1 MDRQIAVRMPA
12 QLAMRLDRVA
22 RRTGKTRSDVTREA
36 LERFLAGPDFTA
48 RPIDRVRDLIGAVES
63 GLPDV
68 GQRHRDYLLRQ
79 VRRAR

>member
-22 RRTGKTRSDVTREA
+22 RRTGRTRSDVTREA
-36 LERFLAGPDFTA
+36 LERFLAGPDLTT
-48 RPIDRVRDLIGAVES
+48 RPIDRVRDLIGAIES

-79 VRRAR
+79 VRRVR

>member
-36 LERFLAGPDFTA
+36 LERFLAGPDLTT
-48 RPIDRVRDLIGAVES
+48 RPIDRVRDLIGAIES

-79 VRRAR
+79 VRRVR